1 MRSRGRWPT
10 VLATLVALVGLVA
23 CGGSSGGGSPKDGL
37 LTGVD
42 GVAKADR
49 LTTTIRLDTTPAA
62 IQSLASDGGTSL
74 SPALASVIAGANIV
88 VETVRGSGG
97 TAVDLS
103 AVANGSTL
111 LELRSINDTLYLHGD
126 VRGIFTL
133 INKKSAYANLQ
144 AQTKTMPS
152 FVQAAVNGKWVS
164 LPASTLSSL
173 ASLSGGAA
181 SSAPSRGPKLLA
193 DLKRAI
199 DRHVTVT
206 TAGTDSRGTHY
217 VLHADTKAI
226 ASDLSAAIQD
236 GVPGGGL
243 LSQRLPTT
251 VKHNDV
257 ELDAWVRAGA
267 LSELSINLLQ
277 FGDTSKVPSGTTL
290 PLTISFDRTGDDI
303 TAPAGVTPVDLTQ
316 LGTLFGALT
325 GSG

>member
-1 MRSRGRWPT
+1 
-10 VLATLVALVGLVA
+10 VVATLVALVALVG
-23 CGGSSGGGSPKDGL
+23 CGGSSGGGGSPKDGL

-62 IQSLASDGGTSL
+62 LRSIASSGGSSLDPGI
-74 SPALASVIAGANIV
+74 ASVIAGADIV

-97 TAVDLS
+97 SAVDVR

-111 LELRSINDTLYLHGD
+111 VELRSVNDTLYIHGD

-133 INKKSAYANLQ
+133 INKKSAYANLR
-144 AQTKTMPS
+144 AQTTSMPS
-152 FVQAAVNGKWVS
+152 FVQAALNGKWVS
-164 LPASTLSSL
+164 LPASSLSSL
-173 ASLSGGAA
+173 ASLTGGAA
-181 SSAPSRGPKLLA
+181 SSPPGQGPKLLA
-193 DLKRAI
+193 DLRRAI

-206 TAGTDSRGTHY
+206 EAGTDSRGTHY

-226 ASDLSAAIQD
+226 ASDVSAAIQD

-243 LSQRLPTT
+243 LSQRLPTNVT
-251 VKHNDV
+251 HNDV

-267 LSELSINLLQ
+267 VSELSINLLQ

-325 GSG
+325 GAG